1 MWKCSAPSAVFLCVE
16 WLGRSKW
23 FYPLMPDPS
32 PLPLGD
38 VRREWV
44 IEGIRSAQAQK
55 DIEHALA
62 ALPELRYARLNLTNR
77 RLTTEWTH
85 AGQNSA
91 ALLDTLEGLGYRAVP
106 FTRNEAEAA
115 QAARTQW
122 LLRCLAVAGFAAMN
136 VMLLSVSVWSGNA
149 TEIAPETR
157 DLFHW
162 LSALIALPA
171 AGFAGQPFFYAAISA
186 LRDREMTMDVPI
198 SLGVLLAL
206 GMSVYETVVH
216 APHAYFDS
224 ALMLLFFLL
233 LGRVL
238 DHVMRLRTRALAAN
252 LAALRAPFAN
262 RLKADGSLEDVPA
275 DTLRAGDVLVV
286 AAGERLA
293 ADGHVIDGQSELD
306 ESFLTGES
314 LPRLA
319 VVGDAVFAGM
329 LNGAGQLKIK
339 VAQTGAKTVLAEIEA
354 LLEKALNVRSRYVQI
369 ADRIA
374 RIYAPVVHVTAAATA
389 LGWMLAGASLHDSV
403 IIAIAVLIITCP
415 CALALAAPAVQV
427 VVSGGLFRSGLLMRS
442 GDVIERMADV
452 DCVVFDKT
460 GTLTLPDPVGLDLS
474 ALPRDM
480 LLLAGRLAMASR
492 HPLARALRLSL
503 QAQNAILLPL
513 DGAFEVTGQGVEA
526 LHEGRVIRLGSPV
539 FCGVTVDPQLQGQP
553 VSHLAFRCGDRAWLV
568 RMTQT
573 LRADAVQA
581 VAAIKAMGLPVC
593 ILSGDHA
600 EAVGPV
606 AEKCGVTTWH
616 AGLSP
621 AGKLGHLQKLREA
634 GRHVLMVG
642 DGVNDAPALAAA
654 SVSISPAT
662 GADVTQA
669 AADLVFM
676 GERLGVVP
684 QALHLCRKGRRI
696 MVENLLAVPLA
707 IMGMVTPLIAAAA
720 MSGSSVLVA
729 LNALRARQADA
740 EMEPEH
746 KRMQG

>member
-1 MWKCSAPSAVFLCVE
+1 MTDGPAV
-16 WLGRSKW
+16 
-23 FYPLMPDPS
+23 PLTD
-32 PLPLGD
+32 L
-38 VRREWV
+38 RREWV

-55 DIEHALA
+55 DIERALA
-62 ALPELRYARLNLTNR
+62 AMPELRYARLNLTNR
-77 RLTTEWTH
+77 RLTTEWAQ

-91 ALLDTLEGLGYRAVP
+91 ALLAALEGLGYRAVP

-171 AGFAGQPFFYAAISA
+171 AGFAGQPFFYAAITA

-206 GMSVYETVVH
+206 GMSVYETAVH
-216 APHAYFDS
+216 AHHAYFDS

-238 DHVMRLRTRALAAN
+238 DHVMRLRARALAAN

-262 RLKADGSLEDVPA
+262 RLKADGSLEEVPA
-275 DTLRAGDVLVV
+275 DALRPEDVVVV
-286 AAGERLA
+286 AVGERLA
-293 ADGHVIDGQSELD
+293 ADGHVIEGRSDMD

-314 LPRLA
+314 LRRMVSA
-319 VVGDAVFAGM
+319 GDAVFAGM
-329 LNGAGQLKIK
+329 MNGAGQLRIK
-339 VAQTGAKTVLAEIEA
+339 VAQTGAKTLLAEIEA
-354 LLEKALNVRSRYVQI
+354 LIEKALAVRSRYVQI

-374 RIYAPVVHVTAAATA
+374 RIYAPIVHVTAAVTA
-389 LGWMLAGASLHDSV
+389 FGWILAGASLHDAM

-474 ALPRDM
+474 GLPKDM
-480 LLLAGRLAMASR
+480 LVLAGRLAMASR
-492 HPLARALRLSL
+492 HPLARALRLSV
-503 QAQNAILLPL
+503 QTQSAALLPL
-513 DGAFEVTGQGVEA
+513 AGAFEVTGQGVEA
-526 LHEGRVIRLGSPV
+526 LYEGTVIRLGSPA
-539 FCGVTVDPQLQGQP
+539 FCQIAITGQHEGQP

-568 RMTQT
+568 SMTQA
-573 LRADAVQA
+573 LRVDAVEA
-581 VAAIKAMGLPVC
+581 VAAIKAMGFPVW

-600 EAVGPV
+600 EAVRPV
-606 AEKCGVTTWH
+606 AEQLGITTWH

-621 AGKLGHLQKLREA
+621 SDKLVHLQKLREA

-642 DGVNDAPALAAA
+642 DGINDAPALAAA

-676 GERLGVVP
+676 GERLCVVP
-684 QALHLCRKGRRI
+684 QALRLCRKGRRVMFENFI
-696 MVENLLAVPLA
+696 LALIYNLLAVPLA
-707 IMGMVTPLIAAAA
+707 ILGMVTPLIAAAA

-729 LNALRARQADA
+729 LNALRARQTGGDIGL
-740 EMEPEH
+740 ENT
-746 KRMQG
+746 RTQG

>member
-1 MWKCSAPSAVFLCVE
+1 MSAIPA
-16 WLGRSKW
+16 
-23 FYPLMPDPS
+23 
-32 PLPLGD
+32 
-38 VRREWV
+38 
-44 IEGIRSAQAQK
+44 
-55 DIEHALA
+55 
-62 ALPELRYARLNLTNR
+62 LRYARLNLTNR
-77 RLTTEWTH
+77 RLTTEWAH
-85 AGQNSA
+85 AGQSSTVLLE
-91 ALLDTLEGLGYRAVP
+91 ALEALGYRAVP
-106 FTRNEAEAA
+106 FTQNEAEAA

-171 AGFAGQPFFYAAISA
+171 AGFAGQPFFYAAIAA

-206 GMSVYETVVH
+206 GMSVYETAIH
-216 APHAYFDS
+216 AHHAYFDS

-252 LAALRAPFAN
+252 LAALRASFAI
-262 RLKADGSLEDVPA
+262 RLKADGGLEEVPA
-275 DTLRAGDVLVV
+275 DALQSDDVIMVS
-286 AAGERLA
+286 AGERLA
-293 ADGHVIDGQSELD
+293 ADGLVIEGSSEMD

-314 LPRLA
+314 LRRM
-319 VVGDAVFAGM
+319 VSVGDHVFAGM
-329 LNGAGQLKIK
+329 MNGAGQLRIK
-339 VAQTGAKTVLAEIEA
+339 VAQTGAQTLLAAIEA
-354 LLEKALNVRSRYVQI
+354 LIENALNARSRYVQL

-374 RIYAPVVHVTAAATA
+374 RVYAPSVHVTAAVTA
-389 LGWMLAGASLHDSV
+389 VGWILAGASLHDAL

-452 DCVVFDKT
+452 DYVVFDKT
-460 GTLTLPDPVGLDLS
+460 GTLTTPDQNGLDVT
-474 ALPRDM
+474 ALPGDR
-480 LLLAGRLAMASR
+480 LLLAGRLALASR
-492 HPLARALRLSL
+492 HPLARALRALVQTQHGMVQPL
-503 QAQNAILLPL
+503 TGAI
-513 DGAFEVTGQGVEA
+513 EVTGQGVEA
-526 LHEGRVIRLGSPV
+526 LYDGKLIRLGSPA
-539 FCGVTVDPQLQGQP
+539 FCQIAIGDQHRGQP
-553 VSHLAFRCGDRAWLV
+553 VSYLAFRCGDQAWLM

-573 LRADAVQA
+573 LRVDAIPT
-581 VAAIKAMGLPVC
+581 VAAIKAMGIPVL
-593 ILSGDHA
+593 ILSGDHQD
-600 EAVGPV
+600 AVKPV
-606 AEKCGVTTWH
+606 ADALGIGTWH

-621 AGKLGHLQKLREA
+621 ADKLVYLQTLRAE

-642 DGVNDAPALAAA
+642 DGINDAPALAAA

-676 GERLGVVP
+676 GERLGGVGH
-684 QALHLCRKGRRI
+684 ALRLCRKGRRVMFENFI
-696 MVENLLAVPLA
+696 LALIYNLLAVPLA

-720 MSGSSVLVA
+720 MSGSSIVVA
-729 LNALRARQADA
+729 VNALRAREA
-740 EMEPEH
+740 EP
-746 KRMQG
+746 KRAQD